1 MPIRFGCDIFIKYRS
16 FIFLYSFHYQL
27 TNVKYLSTLNQN
39 KSINKSH
46 FSMMS
51 TSSSEDIE
59 IMPFEPKFQNEVEQ
73 LFRDGLSPKT
83 YNYGPTVAG
92 SQNWFVNSKLSK
104 DGGDMFDIYKSYINL
119 PENEANSQNKC
130 KHFWV
135 ALDKTSQK
143 VVGHVGVIMSTY
155 KPDNTLIYHS
165 SELNPSNTCELVRMG
180 VHSEYR
186 GKKIGKRLCET
197 LEKYA
202 KENGIKQMVLSTL
215 EKMDLARF
223 MYEKYGFRLVQTTK
237 IPIEELLGPGD
248 WEQLNVVHYVKEV
261 TDIK

>member
-1 MPIRFGCDIFIKYRS
+1 MKYRS
-16 FIFLYSFHYQL
+16 LLLLPSFQYPPSKS
-27 TNVKYLSTLNQN
+27 KYRATFDQN
-39 KSINKSH
+39 KYQRRSPLSN
-46 FSMMS
+46 M
-51 TSSSEDIE
+51 TLSSPEDID
-59 IMPFEPKFQNEVEQ
+59 IISFEPRFQEEVEQ

-92 SQNWFVNSKLSK
+92 SQKWFVSSKLSK
-104 DGGDMFDIYKSYINL
+104 EEGGDMFNIWQSYMVSPDNDSK
-119 PENEANSQNKC
+119 SQNSS

-135 ALDKTSQK
+135 ALDKKNQK

-155 KPDNTLIYHS
+155 KPDNTFIYHS
-165 SELNPSNTCELVRMG
+165 SELTPSNTCELVRMG

-202 KENGIKQMVLSTL
+202 KKKGMKQMVLSTL

-248 WEQLNVVHYVKEV
+248 WEQLNVVHYVKDV
-261 TDIK
+261 RDIK

>member
-1 MPIRFGCDIFIKYRS
+1 
-16 FIFLYSFHYQL
+16 
-27 TNVKYLSTLNQN
+27 
-39 KSINKSH
+39 
-46 FSMMS
+46 MMS
-51 TSSSEDIE
+51 TLSSEDIE
-59 IMPFEPKFQNEVEQ
+59 IMPFEPRFQNEVEQ

-83 YNYGPTVAG
+83 YNYGPTVAA
-92 SQNWFVNSKLSK
+92 SQKRFVSSKLSK
-104 DGGDMFDIYKSYINL
+104 DGGDMFNIYESYMTSPEKGSNL
-119 PENEANSQNKC
+119 QNKC

-135 ALDKTSQK
+135 ALDKTNQK
-143 VVGHVGVIMSTY
+143 VIGHVGVIMSTY
-155 KPDNTLIYHS
+155 KPENTLIYHS
-165 SELNPSNTCELVRMG
+165 SELKPSNTCELVRMG

-202 KENGIKQMVLSTL
+202 KEKGMKQMVLSTL

-248 WEQLNVVHYVKEV
+248 WEPLNVVHYVKQAR
-261 TDIK
+261 DIK

>member
-1 MPIRFGCDIFIKYRS
+1 MSIKFGCEIIK
-16 FIFLYSFHYQL
+16 
-27 TNVKYLSTLNQN
+27 TYLSRLLP
-39 KSINKSH
+39 
-46 FSMMS
+46 S
-51 TSSSEDIE
+51 TSALFNTNMANSSPEDID
-59 IMPFEPKFQNEVEQ
+59 IIPFEPRFQEEVEQ

-92 SQNWFVNSKLSK
+92 SQKWFVSSKLSK
-104 DGGDMFDIYKSYINL
+104 EEGGDMYNIWESYMTSSVSH
-119 PENEANSQNKC
+119 PGPPNSSLTSEC

-135 ALDKTSQK
+135 ALDKTNQK

-155 KPDNTLIYHS
+155 KPDNTSIYHS
-165 SELNPSNTCELVRMG
+165 SELNPSNVCELVRMG

-197 LEKYA
+197 LERYA
-202 KENGIKQMVLSTL
+202 IEKGMRQMVLSTL

-223 MYEKYGFRLVQTTK
+223 MYEKYGFRLVQKTK
-237 IPIEELLGPGD
+237 VPIEELLGPGD

-261 TDIK
+261 VENL